1 MKPSEKNAAEKTCI
15 YQRITDLIVAKIE
28 SGVAPWRKPQI
39 IVQVNGVRHGCA
51 VNVLTGKPYEGINT
65 LVLGC
70 SPYDLPVFG
79 TFRQIQSLGGTVR
92 KGASS
97 LPVIFWQ
104 KITPEPRK
112 ETGEPEEKGGFIL
125 QYYNVFNVLETDLN
139 TSIFR
144 VGTPP
149 VSEILPET
157 QKIPACERIVAG
169 FRNGPLLVHR
179 DQKRMCYSPA
189 LDVVNMPDQAR
200 FRQPVGYYYT
210 LFHELVPA
218 TGHSTRLARFED
230 SAGFGSE
237 KYSKEELV
245 AELGAAFLSSVAGL
259 ESENTLENSASYL
272 KGWLR
277 PLKEDKRFIFQASGY
292 ARKAVRLILGEPPA
306 QQAA

>member
-1 MKPSEKNAAEKTCI
+1 MKPSKKTAAEKTCI

-39 IVQVNGVRHGCA
+39 IVQVNGRQYGCA

-79 TFRQIQSLGGTVR
+79 TFKQIQSLGGTVR
-92 KGASS
+92 KGAKS
-97 LPVIFWQ
+97 LPVVFW
-104 KITPEPRK
+104 KKTTPKPDNE
-112 ETGEPEEKGGFIL
+112 GEQQDKGGFIL
-125 QYYNVFNVLETDLN
+125 HYYNVFNVLETDLDA
-139 TSIFR
+139 SVFR

-149 VSEILPET
+149 APELLPET
-157 QKIPACERIVAG
+157 QKIPACEQIVAG
-169 FRNGPLLVHR
+169 FKNGPLLVHR

-200 FRQPVGYYYT
+200 FKQPREYYYT
-210 LFHELVPA
+210 LFHELVHA

-259 ESENTLENSASYL
+259 ESEDTLENSASYL

-277 PLKEDKRFIFQASGY
+277 PLKEDKRFIFQASGH
-292 ARKAVRLILGEPPA
+292 AKKAVRLILGEPPA